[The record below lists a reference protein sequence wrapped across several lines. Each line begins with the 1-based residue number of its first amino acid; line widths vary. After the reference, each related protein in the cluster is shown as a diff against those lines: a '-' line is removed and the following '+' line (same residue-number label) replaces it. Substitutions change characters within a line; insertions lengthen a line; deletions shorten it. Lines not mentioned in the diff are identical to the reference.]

1 MSYLSKMFW
10 SLLMVS
16 KSNVTGLV
24 LENLVVDGLGLLVP
38 PLLLPHVPQLHP
50 DDASLLRN
58 FIFTSLILF
67 EQRPSQY

>member
-38 PLLLPHVPQLHP
+38 ALLLPHGPQLNP
-50 DDASLLRN
+50 DDASLLKN
-58 FIFTSLILF
+58 FIFTSNILF
-67 EQRPSQY
+67 